1 MIIRICV
8 LFLCAMLAQAK
19 KSKDF
24 LFDLKQ
30 GKSIQIELPEKW
42 EKDFL
47 IMYVRPLQDEKKSDL
62 GEIQLKSKEEDFKL
76 MEFYETA
83 LFTIKSEDIN
93 LKCLNA
99 PCVGRI
105 TIISNDAIEL
115 SSKSTELTLTQ
126 KQPIQ
131 VISMQLPIKYSRM
144 VGEFKLEDD
153 ESDKIKIDIFEE
165 NARLYGDEVQL
176 TVAVNRKDCEK
187 CKLLAVLSGNLNLK
201 EEATINGQLYLYKD
215 EEEIQINQEV
225 FDYLFERE
233 ENTYQLK
240 LPKQFK
246 ILQIG
251 IFGDMLPLLK
261 VHKQN
266 NQYFSSQEPIQ
277 LQQRGQAFHVIL
289 RREDIDGDEVT
300 INLSQGGSLKYLM
313 VVKLIDEAILYN
325 NQLILSKIQDQ
336 GKHNYQF
343 KTIESEQEVGIKLI
357 YFEKCSNILRI
368 AECQNGCQFSDE
380 DNHNL
385 RFHKHEQKPAVY
397 VTPHCQN
404 KDQEGF
410 CRFQLEVTSDSKN
423 IYMLTTQ
430 NDNNQRILKSDVAY
444 TNYLEQS
451 QEEHLILKYQKSDDD
466 EELVFTVNT
475 HNIVY
480 MISRDSGCFPVRIE
494 CAKHFGGVDH
504 LVVLRGDK
512 LKHTQYYITLTARE
526 TTMFQFMA
534 KVTKQAEINIKVLK
548 EDETYRGV
556 LQLTNGESKIHYF
569 RVVINFNQV
578 DSNVEV
584 IDEEQPTIEFAIHSS
599 RMQVALTLKQGNQLP
614 SLQLFDLITT
624 NNYLSIQPQDQYYQN
639 SGNYTIGIQN
649 LFETFLDK
657 EIMYTFTYSTSRT
670 VKTLHAGQQFVDRV
684 KGLKSKY
691 FSFYYSKNTTIF
703 YISLQSKSNNKLTL
717 TVQNDV
723 KPDNHSQ
730 FAKSED
736 SSTLKLT
743 ESALNSLC
751 LNGVS
756 QDDID
761 DNSDVS
767 SICQA
772 YLIIENHGNE
782 DILFNLNIWN
792 PQTALEL
799 KDGQEYTF
807 NLEYLF
813 QETFLYYKVVSPQL
827 DVQFHI
833 NSHYGYT
840 RYQIQIFDSQDQESN
855 SLYAKEEYKTQHSKS
870 IHSNAFKFCEPDCVL
885 KILLEGQNVQYQN
898 DRRINFDDTVFVT
911 ITQQYMDLKS
921 GQSIQV
927 SVDKLKPR
935 KFIFSEINDISP
947 QSRFKLILHEIYGKG
962 SICLNLNDEE
972 HIDTE
977 QCEYEVEGNILEL
990 TQAQIQEKLTALNLT
1005 SNPYITIQI
1014 YSIVDYSK
1022 FQLSLEI
1029 SNDKNSHK
1037 LMMGVP
1043 TRIKLDIQE
1052 EVQYQYFNIQHNDD
1066 LYFKF
1071 IKVQGTSMIQISRCL
1086 DNINKECEEEII
1098 IQEQFLAGQF
1108 YNQHIIQKN
1117 DNKKY
1122 CELCTYIIK
1131 IKTVGI
1137 NVDLLIVVT
1146 SQLNFVQLPQNIA
1159 FTDFLENENDYNIY
1173 HFSYNTDHQVE
1184 VQINQNAGDTQMWI
1198 GYNAVLDSSLYQYGP
1213 YNIIKQQKLMN
1224 TTSSISYYQ
1233 AIIPPR
1239 EHLKETNYTPYANG
1253 SHTLA
1258 GHYNDDDLYI
1268 IVKNNQQLPSNY
1280 SILVTQSTTGNGL
1293 LLQDGIITFAYLSRQ
1308 TPVITL
1314 YHKNRYRKQ
1323 PQLVIKMVP
1332 YGVRL
1337 QGSEYFKMEVS
1348 NQTDNGNFTLLI
1360 PISSRYNQQTFLLP
1374 MLEGLLTI
1382 KIHSLLEI
1390 KGNENINV
1398 EYAFNREGDIV
1409 PIRRQQFKEI
1419 YYFGNNYLNRIDL
1432 QISIVSK
1439 EVLMIDEK
1447 SSQNDQIID
1456 SLEKFYES
1464 YIPYEGKLAVQ
1475 VYNCL
1480 GELKVSITQNY
1491 DEFINRTYT
1500 ASKTTIEGQ
1509 LTDIILPVKQGPIFF
1524 EFSSNESV
1532 YKFTTQVYKAQ
1543 EFAPYGQLVMGGDGQ
1558 INYQFETYDTDFIT
1572 VKFKPLKCIGCD
1584 LNQEI
1589 NSLIKYSISWGSNI
1603 QYAHVIGLCQY
1614 NWYANYHQN
1623 HSDNYEQVDIGLYA
1637 LNYSD
1642 QIVTNIAVVKQSRHP
1657 QLFIAIRA
1665 QVLVFNNLTINDY
1678 ELYYHVAEIG
1688 MPNVSLYWYK
1698 HRFNELII
1706 GVTIFLTVV
1715 IVLLCVLCKIY
1726 RRIRKLKK
1734 ENLNLQ
1740 LEKQMEEAK
1749 EKVQIQTKYETLE
1762 DENNDQSN
1770 V

>member
-1 MIIRICV
+1 MMIGICV
-8 LFLCAMLAQAK
+8 IFLCAMVAQAK
-19 KSKDF
+19 KQKDF
-24 LFDLKQ
+24 LFDVKQ
-30 GKSIQIELPEKW
+30 GKSIQVELPEKW
-42 EKDFL
+42 DKDFL

-93 LKCLNA
+93 LKCISA

-105 TIISNDAIEL
+105 TVISNDAIEL
-115 SSKSTELTLTQ
+115 TSKSTELILNQ
-126 KQPIQ
+126 KQPVQ
-131 VISMQLPIKYSRM
+131 VISMQLPSKYSRM

-153 ESDKIKIDIFEE
+153 ESDKIKIDVFEE
-165 NARLYGDEVQL
+165 KARLYGDEVQL

-187 CKLLAVLSGNLNLK
+187 CKLLAVLSGDLNLK

-215 EEEIQINQEV
+215 EEEIEINQEV
-225 FDYLFERE
+225 FDYLFERD

-246 ILQIG
+246 ILQIE

-261 VHKQN
+261 VHKKDN
-266 NQYFSSQEPIQ
+266 EYFSSREPVQ
-277 LQQRGQAFHVIL
+277 FQQRGQAFHIIL
-289 RREDIDGDEVT
+289 RREDIEGDEVT

-313 VVKLIDEAILYN
+313 VVKLIDEPVLYN
-325 NQLILSKIQDQ
+325 NQLVFSKIQDK

-343 KTIESEQEVGIKLI
+343 KTIESEQEVGIKLV
-357 YFEKCSNILRI
+357 YFEKGSNSIRI
-368 AECQNGCQFSDE
+368 AECQDGCQFSDE

-385 RFHKHEQKPAVY
+385 RFDKHELKPAVF
-397 VTPHCQN
+397 VSPHCQN

-410 CRFQLEVTSDSKN
+410 CRFQLEVTSDNKN

-480 MISRDSGCFPVRIE
+480 MISRDSSCYPVRIE

-569 RVVINFNQV
+569 RVMINFNQV

-599 RMQVALTLKQGNQLP
+599 RMQVALTLKKGNQLP

-649 LFETFLDK
+649 MFETYLDK

-723 KPDNHSQ
+723 KPDNYSQ

-751 LNGVS
+751 LDGLS
-756 QDDID
+756 QDDKD
-761 DNSDVS
+761 DNSNVIA
-767 SICQA
+767 ICQA

-782 DILFNLNIWN
+782 DILFNLNVWN

-827 DVQFHI
+827 DVQLHI

-840 RYQIQIFDSQDQESN
+840 RYQIYILDSQDQESN

-885 KILLEGQNVQYQN
+885 KILLEGQDVQYQN

-911 ITQQYMDLKS
+911 VTQQYMDLKS
-921 GQSIQV
+921 GQAIQI
-927 SVDKLKPR
+927 SVDKFKPR

-972 HIDTE
+972 HIDSDK
-977 QCEYEVEGNILEL
+977 CEYEVQGNVLEL
-990 TQAQIQEKLTALNLT
+990 TQAQLQEKLNALNLT

-1029 SNDKNSHK
+1029 SNDKNNHK

-1086 DNINKECEEEII
+1086 DNLNKECEEETI

-1108 YNQHIIQKN
+1108 YNQHIIYKN

-1159 FTDFLENENDYNIY
+1159 FTDFLENQTDYNIY
-1173 HFSYNTDHQVE
+1173 HFSYNTDHQIE
-1184 VQINQNAGDTQMWI
+1184 VQINQFAGDTQMWI

-1213 YNIIKQQKLMN
+1213 YNLIKQQKLMN
-1224 TTSSISYYQ
+1224 TTSSSISYYQ

-1239 EHLKETNYTPYANG
+1239 EHLEETNYTPYANG

-1268 IVKNNQQLPSNY
+1268 IVKNNQQSASNY
-1280 SILVTQSTTGNGL
+1280 SVLVTQSTTGNGQ

-1314 YHKNRYRKQ
+1314 YHQNSYRKQ

-1337 QGSEYFKMEVS
+1337 QGSEYFKIEVS
-1348 NQTDNGNFTLLI
+1348 NETDPVNFTLLTS
-1360 PISSRYNQQTFLLP
+1360 ISSRYNQQTFLLP

-1409 PIRRQQFKEI
+1409 PIRRQPFKEL

-1439 EVLMIDEK
+1439 DVLMIDEK
-1447 SSQNDQIID
+1447 SSQNDQIMD

-1464 YIPYEGKLAVQ
+1464 YIPYE
-1475 VYNCL
+1475 

-1509 LTDIILPVKQGPIFF
+1509 LTDIILPVKQGPVFF

-1532 YKFTTQVYKAQ
+1532 YKFTTQVYKTQ
-1543 EFAPYGQLVMGGDGQ
+1543 DFAPYGQLVIGGDGQ
-1558 INYQFETYDTDFIT
+1558 INYSFETYDTDFIT

-1584 LNQEI
+1584 LSQEM

-1623 HSDNYEQVDIGLYA
+1623 HSDNYEQADIGLYA
-1637 LNYSD
+1637 LNHSD
-1642 QIVTNIAVVKQSRHP
+1642 QIVTNIVVSKQSRHP

-1706 GVTIFLTVV
+1706 GAAIFLIVV
-1715 IVLLCVLCKIY
+1715 ITLSCVLCKIY

-1740 LEKQMEEAK
+1740 LEKKMEEAK